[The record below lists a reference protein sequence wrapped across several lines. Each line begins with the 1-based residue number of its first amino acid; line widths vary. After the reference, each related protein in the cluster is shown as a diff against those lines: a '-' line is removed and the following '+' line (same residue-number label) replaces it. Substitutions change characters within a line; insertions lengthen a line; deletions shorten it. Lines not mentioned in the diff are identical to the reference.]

1 MSNRTLILSILAVLF
16 FAAGGFFLLNLL
28 FLDAYRMPT
37 VSTQQ
42 LRVAEMAR
50 DLEILH
56 ETVTNTENTDPAT
69 IRPVLF
75 RLKEHYETIFG
86 EITADLDPLLKNRF
100 ADYHTRIWPA
110 MERWNAAP
118 GTGEI
123 DPVQVRSDLKAL
135 RKIVLLAAKRLEK
148 ESLAER
154 RGAIL
159 RSARFAAASFA
170 VAIAIG
176 LFGIIA
182 ARRSRQRRDASAAP
196 AEPPTDNPAGNPP
209 PKEHRREQLLLKRYR
224 DILDS
229 LPDGVVVSDASSGR
243 VQFINRTFRDRFAVG
258 QDQIGE
264 TVAALAEKSGMAIAE
279 PGKLTAHDTV
289 YWRDIT
295 EVGGAV
301 LHLVRDMT
309 EQDRLSNRLMSAERL
324 ISIGEIASKVTHEIR
339 NPLST
344 IKLNVEYVADH
355 AHDLSPEEL
364 SASIALIVKEVI
376 RLEEIT
382 DRYMGMVRYRADE
395 ESPSRTPLRD
405 AVAEVTRFHESEFR
419 TRDIALTV
427 GDLPAV
433 ELGIAFNSFR
443 EVLLNI
449 LKNAWEELDRR
460 GAVAISGDIADGK
473 VRLFVDDSGHGVP
486 AAERE
491 KIFRNFYTT
500 KPGGTGI
507 GLSHSL
513 KLVTEAG
520 GDIAVTDSP
529 LGGARFVITIP
540 RG

>member
-1 MSNRTLILSILAVLF
+1 MSNRTLILSLSAVLL
-16 FAAGGFFLLNLL
+16 FAAGGFFLLDLL
-28 FLDAYRMPT
+28 FVDAYRMPA
-37 VSTQQ
+37 VSPQQ
-42 LRVAEMAR
+42 IRVAEMAR

-56 ETVTNTENTDPAT
+56 ETITNAENVDPT
-69 IRPVLF
+69 PVRPLLS

-86 EITADLDPLLKNRF
+86 EISADLDPLLKNRF
-100 ADYHTRIWPA
+100 ADYHARIWPA
-110 MERWNAAP
+110 MERWNASP
-118 GTGEI
+118 GAGEV
-123 DPVQVRSDLKAL
+123 DPVQLRGDLKAL

-148 ESLAER
+148 ESLADR
-154 RGAIL
+154 RGALL
-159 RSARFAAASFA
+159 RSARLAAASFA
-170 VAIAIG
+170 IALIIG
-176 LFGIIA
+176 LFGIVA
-182 ARRSRQRRDASAAP
+182 AWRSRRRPDEGVRKIESPSDTP
-196 AEPPTDNPAGNPP
+196 AESTP

-243 VQFINRTFRDRFAVG
+243 VQFINRTFRDWFAFG
-258 QDQIGE
+258 QEQIGE
-264 TVAALAEKSGMAIAE
+264 TVDALAEKSGLAITE
-279 PGKLTAHDTV
+279 PGKLSARDTV

-295 EVGGAV
+295 TVGGAV
-301 LHLVRDMT
+301 LHLIRDMT

-355 AHDLSPEEL
+355 ARDLSPDEM

-382 DRYMGMVRYRADE
+382 DRYMGLVRYRAE
-395 ESPSRTPLRD
+395 EEAPAHTPLRD

-433 ELGIAFNSFR
+433 ELAIAFNSFR

-460 GAVAISGDIADGK
+460 GTVTISGDIVDGK
-473 VRLFVDDSGHGVP
+473 VRIFVDDSGRGIP
-486 AAERE
+486 ATERE

-520 GDIAVTDSP
+520 GDIAVADSP
-529 LGGARFVITIP
+529 LGGARFIITIP
-540 RG
+540 GV

>member
-1 MSNRTLILSILAVLF
+1 LSNRALILSLLAVLF
-16 FAAGGFFLLNLL
+16 FAAGGFLLLNLL
-28 FLDAYRMPT
+28 FLDAYRMPA

-42 LRVAEMAR
+42 FRVAEMAR

-56 ETVTNTENTDPAT
+56 ETLTNAESADPAT
-69 IRPVLF
+69 VRPALY

-86 EITADLDPLLKNRF
+86 EIAGDLDPLLKNRF
-100 ADYHTRIWPA
+100 ADYHARIWPA
-110 MERWNAAP
+110 MERWNATP
-118 GTGEI
+118 GTGEV
-123 DPVQVRSDLKAL
+123 DPAQLRGDLRAL
-135 RKIVLLAAKRLEK
+135 RKLVLLAAKRLEK
-148 ESLAER
+148 ESLTER

-176 LFGIIA
+176 LLGIIA
-182 ARRSRQRRDASAAP
+182 AWRSRQRRDTITVP
-196 AEPPTDNPAGNPP
+196 AEPPPDNPAGTPT

-264 TVAALAEKSGMAIAE
+264 TVAALAEKSGLAIAE

-427 GDLPAV
+427 GDLPAA

-460 GAVAISGDIADGK
+460 GTVAISGDIADGK
-473 VRLFVDDSGHGVP
+473 VRLFVDDSGRGVP

-520 GDIAVTDSP
+520 GDIAVADSP
-529 LGGARFVITIP
+529 LGGARFIITIP

>member
-1 MSNRTLILSILAVLF
+1 MPAVS
-16 FAAGGFFLLNLL
+16 
-28 FLDAYRMPT
+28 P
-37 VSTQQ
+37 QQ
-42 LRVAEMAR
+42 IRVAEMAR

-56 ETVTNTENTDPAT
+56 ETITNAENADPT
-69 IRPVLF
+69 PVRPLLS

-86 EITADLDPLLKNRF
+86 EISADLDPLLKNRF

-110 MERWNAAP
+110 MERWSTAP
-118 GTGEI
+118 GAGEV
-123 DPVQVRSDLKAL
+123 DPVQLRGDLKAL

-148 ESLAER
+148 ESLADR
-154 RGAIL
+154 RGALL
-159 RSARFAAASFA
+159 RSARLAAASFA
-170 VAIAIG
+170 VALIIG
-176 LFGIIA
+176 LFGIVA
-182 ARRSRQRRDASAAP
+182 AWRSRRRPDEGARKIEPPSDTP
-196 AEPPTDNPAGNPP
+196 AESTP

-243 VQFINRTFRDRFAVG
+243 VQFINRTFRDWFAVG
-258 QDQIGE
+258 QEQIGE
-264 TVAALAEKSGMAIAE
+264 TVDALAQKSGLAITE
-279 PGKLTAHDTV
+279 PGKLAARDTV

-295 EVGGAV
+295 TVGGAV
-301 LHLVRDMT
+301 LHLIRDMT

-355 AHDLSPEEL
+355 ARDLSPDEM

-382 DRYMGMVRYRADE
+382 DRYMGLVRYRAE
-395 ESPSRTPLRD
+395 EEAPAHTPLRD

-427 GDLPAV
+427 GVLPAV
-433 ELGIAFNSFR
+433 ELAIAFNSFR

-460 GAVAISGDIADGK
+460 GTVTISGDIVDGK
-473 VRLFVDDSGHGVP
+473 VRIFVDDSGRGIP
-486 AAERE
+486 TTERE

-520 GDIAVTDSP
+520 GDIAVADSP
-529 LGGARFVITIP
+529 LGGARFIITIP
-540 RG
+540 GV

>member
-1 MSNRTLILSILAVLF
+1 LSNRTLILSILAVLF

>member
-1 MSNRTLILSILAVLF
+1 M
-16 FAAGGFFLLNLL
+16 LNLL
-28 FLDAYRMPT
+28 FLDAYRAPAA
-37 VSTQQ
+37 SPQQ
-42 LRVAEMAR
+42 IRVAEMAR
-50 DLEILH
+50 DIEILH
-56 ETVTNTENTDPAT
+56 ETITNAENAEPAT
-69 IRPVLF
+69 VRPALY

-86 EITADLDPLLKNRF
+86 EISGDLDPLLKNRF
-100 ADYHTRIWPA
+100 ADYHARIWPA
-110 MERWNAAP
+110 MERWLSPPAA
-118 GTGEI
+118 GEGES
-123 DPVQVRSDLKAL
+123 VQLRGDLKAL

-148 ESLAER
+148 ESLLER
-154 RGAIL
+154 RSALL
-159 RSARFAAASFA
+159 RSARLAAGSFA
-170 VAIAIG
+170 IALIIG
-176 LFGIIA
+176 LIGIVA
-182 ARRSRQRRDASAAP
+182 AWRSRQRPDTIARKDDLSPDGHA
-196 AEPPTDNPAGNPP
+196 DNSP
-209 PKEHRREQLLLKRYR
+209 PKEHLREQLLLKRYR

-229 LPDGVVVSDASSGR
+229 LPDGVVVSDAASGR
-243 VQFINRTFRDRFAVG
+243 VLFVNRTFRDRFAVG

-264 TVAALAEKSGMAIAE
+264 TVGALEEKSGIPIAE
-279 PGKLTAHDTV
+279 PGKLAARDTV
-289 YWRDIT
+289 FWRDIRT
-295 EVGGAV
+295 VGGAV
-301 LHLVRDMT
+301 LHLIRDMT
-309 EQDRLSNRLMSAERL
+309 EQDRLSSRLMSAERL

-355 AHDLSPEEL
+355 ASDLSPDEL

-395 ESPSRTPLRD
+395 EAPSHTPLRD

-433 ELGIAFNSFR
+433 ELAIAFNSFR

-449 LKNAWEELDRR
+449 LKNAWEELDRH
-460 GAVAISGDIADGK
+460 GAVTISAAIADGK

-486 AAERE
+486 TAERE

-520 GDIAVTDSP
+520 GDISVADSP

-540 RG
+540 RIKESA

>member
-1 MSNRTLILSILAVLF
+1 
-16 FAAGGFFLLNLL
+16 
-28 FLDAYRMPT
+28 
-37 VSTQQ
+37 
-42 LRVAEMAR
+42 
-50 DLEILH
+50 LH